1 MPIRSFRHDGLE
13 KFFRTKSKAG
23 IQPKHAQRLNL
34 QLGMLDASIR
44 PSDMNLPGWYC
55 HALSGKNA
63 GRWSVRVNGNWRV
76 TFTFEGSDAAQV
88 DYEDYH

>member
-13 KFFRTKSKAG
+13 RFFRTKSKAG

-34 QLGMLDASIR
+34 QLGMLDASIH
-44 PSDMNLPGWYC
+44 PSDMNLPGWYW
-55 HALSGKNA
+55 HALRGKDA

-88 DYEDYH
+88 NYEDYH

>member
-13 KFFRTKSKAG
+13 KFFRKSKAG

-63 GRWSVRVNGNWRV
+63 GRWSVRVSGNWRV